1 MANSAL
7 KDSVLLPGQTAY
19 ESRLDSYFDVKQQS
33 ITPNCIV
40 QPKTAEDVA
49 LAVKTLVASE
59 RSCKFAIRSGG
70 HTPYAG
76 ASNIDNGVTVDLQ
89 HISSV
94 EYDADNG
101 LVRVGPGAIWNDVFL
116 ALEPHGVITTGGRS
130 STVGVGGLTL
140 GGGISYFSAE
150 QGLICDNVL
159 QFEVVLADGRIVT
172 ASATDNPDLFTV
184 LKGGNNNFGIV
195 TQIHFRTFKY
205 DGMWGGLVVYPE
217 TTIQDHFKALI
228 NFSNNVEKNP
238 KSSAIV
244 MPVYQ
249 SSAGADLVLVAY
261 DHAEPVVR
269 PAAFDEFL
277 AIPGNISDTTA
288 VTNMSNLAA
297 ALAGSTTSSV
307 YFGTLTFAND
317 LRVMTEAHK
326 IYMEILANLKEKA
339 TGDWQIYILYQ
350 PLPPAYTKDSV
361 ARGGNVLGLERF
373 NDQVLCCKW
382 YCVYDKK
389 SFTH

>member
-140 GGGISYFSAE
+140 GGGTSRPSKLS
-150 QGLICDNVL
+150 G
-159 QFEVVLADGRIVT
+159 GR
-172 ASATDNPDLFTV
+172 S
-184 LKGGNNNFGIV
+184 
-195 TQIHFRTFKY
+195 
-205 DGMWGGLVVYPE
+205 
-217 TTIQDHFKALI
+217 
-228 NFSNNVEKNP
+228 
-238 KSSAIV
+238 
-244 MPVYQ
+244 
-249 SSAGADLVLVAY
+249 
-261 DHAEPVVR
+261 
-269 PAAFDEFL
+269 
-277 AIPGNISDTTA
+277 
-288 VTNMSNLAA
+288 
-297 ALAGSTTSSV
+297 
-307 YFGTLTFAND
+307 
-317 LRVMTEAHK
+317 
-326 IYMEILANLKEKA
+326 
-339 TGDWQIYILYQ
+339 
-350 PLPPAYTKDSV
+350 
-361 ARGGNVLGLERF
+361 
-373 NDQVLCCKW
+373 
-382 YCVYDKK
+382 
-389 SFTH
+389 

>member
-7 KDSVLLPGQTAY
+7 KDRLLLPGQTAY
-19 ESRLDSYFDVKQQS
+19 ESRLESYFDVKQQS

-40 QPKTAEDVA
+40 QPKTTEEVA
-49 LAVKTLVASE
+49 LAVKTLVASAK
-59 RSCKFAIRSGG
+59 SCKFAIRSGG

-76 ASNIDNGVTVDLQ
+76 ASNINNGVTIDLQ

-94 EYDADNG
+94 EYDADNN
-101 LVRVGPGAIWNDVFL
+101 VVKVGPGAIWNDVFL
-116 ALEPHGVITTGGRS
+116 ALEPRGVITTGGRS

-140 GGGISYFSAE
+140 GGGISYHSAE
-150 QGLICDNVL
+150 HGLICDNVL

-172 ASATDNPDLFTV
+172 ASTTENPDLFTV

-195 TQIHFRTFKY
+195 TQIQFRTFKY
-205 DGMWGGLVVYPE
+205 DSMWGGLVVYPE

-249 SSAGADLVLVAY
+249 SSAGADLILVAY
-261 DHAEPVVR
+261 DHTEPVVR

-288 VTNMSNLAA
+288 VTNMSSLAD

-317 LRVMTEAHK
+317 LRVMTEAHE

-339 TGDWQIYILYQ
+339 TGEWQIYILYQ

-361 ARGGNVLGLERF
+361 ARGGNILGLERF
-373 NDQVLCCKW
+373 NDQVLCCK
-382 YCVYDKK
+382 
-389 SFTH
+389 